1 MKHLTIDERKELEML
16 RLYKIEQESKA
27 RVKAFARL
35 ENLMESSHDC
45 MISVRA
51 FRVICDCLIQL
62 NEAIKDD
69 ETKSINYLNEN
80 LK

>member
-1 MKHLTIDERKELEML
+1 MKKLTKTEREELEAL

-35 ENLMESSHDC
+35 ENLIDSNHDS
-45 MISVRA
+45 MLSIRA
-51 FRVICDCLIQL
+51 FRVICDCLLSL
-62 NEAIKDD
+62 NED
-69 ETKSINYLNEN
+69 